1 MRTLIRLGGAL
12 VLAAA
17 MGYFLAPGLGKPG
30 QKERGGG
37 RTAVYDTA
45 TETSVSGTLAQPP
58 ARGRMGL
65 HLSVE
70 ETGGARMDV
79 RLAPQKFLAAQGV
92 SLAQGDEL
100 EVTGSKVTM
109 EGAPVLIAR
118 EVTKQGKTVALRDRT
133 GKPLWR

>member
-1 MRTLIRLGGAL
+1 MRTLLRVGGAL

-17 MGYFLAPGLGKPG
+17 VGFFFAPGLEKSGPR
-30 QKERGGG
+30 ERGRG
-37 RTAVYDTA
+37 RAATYDTA

-70 ETGGARMDV
+70 QSGGERVDV
-79 RLAPQKFLAAQGV
+79 RVAPQGFLAAQGV

-100 EVTGSKVTM
+100 EVTGSQVTV
-109 EGAPVLIAR
+109 EGTPVLIAR